1 MECLVSSQ
9 RIMSD
14 FFKISNAL
22 NVISSRFPMGV
33 ETIYKFLEIAFIMK
47 KKFLGIFFLIF
58 FNSSLYAD
66 ENNKSIRIGLLAPLT
81 GTYSELGN
89 SLLYSLQLA
98 LEEINDEN
106 VIIVPRDSGF
116 NEKEKLNKA
125 INEIKSNNVK
135 VVIGPITNEEFEIAE
150 KHNDLVFISPSNIN
164 SKFSNNIISIGISL
178 ESQLIA
184 LLNFIKKQ
192 KKTKTVIIYPKNQ
205 FTKLIENEL
214 ESLNLSNIK
223 TFTYNPNPEVLT
235 GEIEKLTNYAQ
246 RKKNLKLRKKM
257 FEDKDDEASIKELE
271 RLDQLYTLG
280 GVNFDS
286 VIIIDFGNSLKSV
299 LTSLVYT
306 DVNQETV
313 LFTTVNQW
321 FDESIFY
328 ENTIKKLYYPS
339 VNYNEFK
346 KYNEKYFKKFNIY
359 PNEITILTYDA
370 LGLIYYA
377 WKKNG
382 VIKSINDFSFKS
394 KIKGKIGTF
403 SFKNQKVLQELNIY
417 KIENKKFVKY

>member
-1 MECLVSSQ
+1 
-9 RIMSD
+9 
-14 FFKISNAL
+14 
-22 NVISSRFPMGV
+22 
-33 ETIYKFLEIAFIMK
+33 MK
-47 KKFLGIFFLIF
+47 KKIFATFFLIVIN
-58 FNSSLYAD
+58 FNLYAD

-106 VIIVPRDSGF
+106 VIIIPRDSGF

-150 KHNDLVFISPSNIN
+150 KHNDLIFISPSNIN
-164 SKFSNNIISIGISL
+164 SKFSDNIISIGISL
-178 ESQLIA
+178 ESQLLA

-192 KKTKTVIIYPKNQ
+192 KKSKTVIMYPKNQ
-205 FTKLIENEL
+205 FLDLIEKEL
-214 ESLNLSNIK
+214 KNLNSENIR
-223 TFTYNPNPEVLT
+223 TFIYSPNPEILT
-235 GEIEKLTNYAQ
+235 GEIELLTQYAQ
-246 RKKNLKLRKKM
+246 RKRNLELRKKM
-257 FEDKDDEASIKELE
+257 FEDKEDDQSVKELE
-271 RLDQLYTLG
+271 RLEQLYTLG
-280 GVNFDS
+280 DVNFDS
-286 VIIIDFGNSLKSV
+286 VIIIDFGNNLKSV

-306 DVNQETV
+306 DVNQKNV

-328 ENTIKKLYYPS
+328 ENTIKDLYYPS
-339 VNYNEFK
+339 VNFKEFK
-346 KYNEKYFKKFNIY
+346 KYNENYFKKFNVY

-370 LGLIYYA
+370 LGLIYYT

-382 VIKSINDFSFKS
+382 MIKSINDFSFKN

-403 SFKNQKVLQELNIY
+403 SFKNQKVIQELDIY
-417 KIENKKFVKY
+417 KTENKKFIKF